1 MFKEITSISKNYAL
15 VKLVGNINED
25 ILNFNVIFDEPNKK
39 ILGEIEEIIDD
50 KIKDL
55 SYNNDKESK
64 AAKYK
69 LMRAKNE
76 LNKKLIR
83 VGGTREMRKLI

>member
-39 ILGEIEEIIDD
+39 
-50 KIKDL
+50 K
-55 SYNNDKESK
+55 
-64 AAKYK
+64 
-69 LMRAKNE
+69 RAKKHGFFSRIKGKV
-76 LNKKLIR
+76 LNSRRAKKRKKLCA
-83 VGGTREMRKLI
+83 

>member
-39 ILGEIEEIIDD
+39 FLG
-50 KIKDL
+50 
-55 SYNNDKESK
+55 
-64 AAKYK
+64 K
-69 LMRAKNE
+69 L
-76 LNKKLIR
+76 KK
-83 VGGTREMRKLI
+83 